1 MEKGVN
7 KMADKNLL
15 HQLLAV
21 KADLEKKGELI
32 LAESI
37 TTFTKKAE
45 HFDGVMK
52 VYEPKEEA
60 GEQIPPETKEIVTT
74 VSDKINYTKESVVK
88 AIDAR
93 ISMEETNASGSVNA
107 ELKVGDKSFGTFSA
121 ISLLA
126 LEEWL
131 GKVRALYKDIPTLDP
146 TKHWDLD
153 ASAGANRYKTPEEIK
168 FRSIKKNVPI
178 TLAPATDKHPAQVQL
193 AQDEFQVGQYKTT
206 YASGRISPSQKSDLL
221 QRIDDLILAVKQAKA
236 KANTAEVNQIKVG
249 ESIFDFVNSGIL

>member
-21 KADLEKKGELI
+21 KADLEREGGRI

-37 TTFTKKAE
+37 NTFTKKAE

-52 VYEPKEEA
+52 VYESKDAE
-60 GEQIPPETKEIVTT
+60 GDQIPPETKEIVTT
-74 VSDKINYTKESVVK
+74 VSDKIKYTQGSVVK

-93 ISMEETNASGSVNA
+93 VSMEETNASGTVNA

-131 GKVRALYKDIPTLDP
+131 EKVRALYKEIPTLDP
-146 TKHWDLD
+146 TKHWDAD
-153 ASAGANRYKTPEEIK
+153 TSAGANRYKTPEEIK
-168 FRSIKKNVPI
+168 FRTVKKNKPLV
-178 TLAPATDKHPAQVQL
+178 LAPATDKHPAQVQL
-193 AQDEFQVGQYKTT
+193 VQDEEQVGQYKTT
-206 YASGRISPSQKSDLL
+206 YSSGRITPSQKSDLL
-221 QRIDDLILAVKQAKA
+221 QKIDDLILAVKDAKA
-236 KANTAEVNQIKVG
+236 KANTAQVNQIKIG
-249 ESIFDFVNSGIL
+249 DDLFNFINDGIL